1 MQDLAFS
8 QITERLKSFNL
19 PHFDLIIGIAEGG
32 VVPASLLA
40 YKMGVELH
48 IIKINFRDEKNTP
61 RYEQPLIYGDI
72 KEIRNKKIL
81 IVDDV
86 SATGKTLEKAKEAFT
101 GNDIRTLTLKGKA
114 DYVLFPEI
122 SNCVNWPW
130 KLANKLAD

>member
-8 QITERLKSFNL
+8 QITERLNTFNL
-19 PHFDLIIGIAEGG
+19 PHFDLIVGIAEGG
-32 VVPASLLA
+32 LVPASLLA
-40 YKMGVELH
+40 FKLGTELS

-61 RYEQPLIYGDI
+61 IYEQPLILGDI

-86 SATGKTLEKAKEAFT
+86 SVTGKTLEKAKQAFV
-101 GNDIRTLTLKGKA
+101 GNDIQTFTLKGKA

-122 SNCVNWPW
+122 SDCVNWPW
-130 KLANKLAD
+130 RYNV